1 VGFEKGEVNLARLN
15 YAIITLIPKEGEAKN
30 LKKFRPISLI
40 YCNFKIFSKA
50 INNRLV
56 LICDRL
62 LSHNQTTFV
71 KGIFILESIIFAHE
85 IIHEAASSG
94 EKGLVIKLD
103 YEKAYDRVCWD
114 FLEEMLSTRG
124 FSSR

>member
-1 VGFEKGEVNLARLN
+1 
-15 YAIITLIPKEGEAKN
+15 
-30 LKKFRPISLI
+30 
-40 YCNFKIFSKA
+40 
-50 INNRLV
+50 

-71 KGIFILESIIFAHE
+71 KGIFILESVIFAHE
-85 IIHEAASSG
+85 IIHEATSRG